1 SQHDVITGSAYGDTL
16 IYHLLNANNATGGN
30 NSDSWTNFS
39 MTQGDKI
46 DIHELLSGWNHQA
59 STLGNYVQVTTNGSN
74 TVIAIDRDGTGGT
87 YQSTNLITLENVN
100 TTLNELLQNN
110 HLITGG

>member
-1 SQHDVITGSAYGDTL
+1 MA
-16 IYHLLNANNATGGN
+16 
-30 NSDSWTNFS
+30 
-39 MTQGDKI
+39 QGDKI
-46 DIHELLSGWNHQA
+46 DIHELLSGWNHQT

>member
-1 SQHDVITGSAYGDTL
+1 
-16 IYHLLNANNATGGN
+16 
-30 NSDSWTNFS
+30 
-39 MTQGDKI
+39 M
-46 DIHELLSGWNHQA
+46 
-59 STLGNYVQVTTNGSN
+59 QVTSNGSN